1 MKKTFK
7 AIPLFALVTLIGFG
21 CASGDDSDQTKLT
34 FYSNKTSEA
43 DQTTMD
49 NVIDK
54 FEEENPEIEI
64 DQNYPTSEYESQLRV
79 KMGANDMPDMFDTH
93 GWAQNRYGDYVEDL
107 QDMDWVDDLDE
118 SLEPVLEDSEGKVYA
133 YPLNQANDGLTYNA
147 DILDEYDIDP
157 PETFDNLM
165 AALKTIKQES
175 GGDVTPLWLAGSDKE
190 DLAQFMDE
198 FMSPLLVTS
207 DDNDY
212 TEELLDGSFDWAEF
226 NYLPEKIK
234 EMQDEGLLNEDVL
247 TAQAHEKEELMAQD
261 KVAFVISTLPADSV
275 KELNSDINLGITPVP
290 SIHEGDDTSWIGGE
304 RHTVAVSNESDYKEE
319 AKQFIEF
326 LSQPEIVKETA
337 EGSDLPTGLT
347 NEEADIYYSDYYD
360 EYEDIEV
367 EPYFDREYLPGGMW
381 DVMGTTTQE
390 LLSGD
395 ITPEQMSEE
404 MGDEYKRLLKE
415 DDE

>member
-1 MKKTFK
+1 
-7 AIPLFALVTLIGFG
+7 
-21 CASGDDSDQTKLT
+21 
-34 FYSNKTSEA
+34 SEA
-43 DQTTMD
+43 DQNTMD

-54 FEEENPEIEI
+54 FEEENPDIEI

-107 QDMDWVDDLDE
+107 QDMDWIDDLDE
-118 SLEPVLEDSEGKVYA
+118 SLEPVLEDDEGKVYA

-157 PETFDNLM
+157 PETFDDLM
-165 AALKTIKQES
+165 KALKTIKQKS
-175 GGDVTPLWLAGSDKE
+175 GGDVTPLWLAGSDK
-190 DLAQFMDE
+190 
-198 FMSPLLVTS
+198 S

-212 TEELLDGSFDWAEF
+212 TEELLDGSFDWEEF

-247 TAQAHEKEELMAQD
+247 TAQDHEKEELMAQD
-261 KVAFVISTLPADSV
+261 KVGFVISTLPAESV
-275 KELNSDINLGITPVP
+275 RELNSDINLGIIPVP
-290 SIHEGDDTSWIGGE
+290 SIHDGDEPSWIGGE
-304 RHTVAVSNESDYKEE
+304 RHTVAISNESDHKDE
-319 AKQFIEF
+319 AKKFIEF

-337 EGSDLPTGLT
+337 EGTDSPTGLT

-390 LLSGD
+390 LLSDD
-395 ITPEQMSEE
+395 ITPEQMSQE

-415 DDE
+415 DEEEEEDEENEEE